1 MRKCVTRLIDDQG
14 GAIAPTLAL
23 SLFALIAAGGI
34 AFDYARMA
42 SLDTELQNAADQAAL
57 AAASQLDGH
66 EGACERAVAA
76 ARNMIANTTL
86 MANEA
91 GGTRAIT
98 IADPGVCGGDTSI
111 TFNANASIRFYQEKD
126 KDPAATDDS
135 NAKFVEV
142 QVDPREAFFAF
153 TPIVA
158 AFSSGDLTAKAFAGL
173 GEAICRVPP
182 LMMCNPDEVNDPDF
196 TIADYI
202 GKGVRLVA
210 NDGGGNYGPGN
221 FGFLDVG
228 QGANDLAAILGR
240 NGDPGNCSSGTTVT
254 TEPGNMINL
263 RDALNTRFDMYDQ
276 GLNQACGKDG
286 DLCPPS
292 YNARIDLM
300 RQGTGNNSCGF
311 SQNGNNGWSEPPNNY
326 PNVTLNP
333 GDPDADPAIPPESP
347 RALTEAEVATVS
359 PMGYPRDICHA
370 FSITGHCSGGIIGT
384 GVWDRYAYFRSHSL
398 TTPANYSVNSTNLT
412 GFLMNTFGT
421 TTPTRFQVYQYE
433 MANAATRLQP
443 VTIGAATS
451 SGTPVCNPP
460 GVQPGPSQID
470 RRVLSVAVVNCVAEG
485 IKGKTPGVEVT
496 KHIDVFLTEPTV
508 PRQRTEVHDVYVEI
522 VGESANAADGNNI
535 QTVKKAV
542 PYLIE

>member
-1 MRKCVTRLIDDQG
+1 MRRCMNRLIGDRG

-57 AAASQLDGH
+57 AAASQLDGN

-76 ARNMIANTTL
+76 ARNMIANRTL

-91 GGTRAIT
+91 GAGRAIT

-142 QVDPREAFFAF
+142 EVDPREAFFAF

-158 AFSSGDLTAKAFAGL
+158 AFSSGQLTARAFAGL

-182 LMMCNPDEVNDPDF
+182 LMMCNPDETNDPSF
-196 TIADYI
+196 TIEDYI
-202 GKGVRLVA
+202 GIGVRLVA

-276 GLNQACGKDG
+276 GLNQACSKDG
-286 DLCPPS
+286 TMCPPS
-292 YNARIDLM
+292 YNARIDLV
-300 RQGTGNNSCGF
+300 RDGTGNNSCGF
-311 SQNGNNGWSEPPNNY
+311 SQNGSQGWSEPANVY
-326 PNVTLNP
+326 PGTAYPEGSAPVTLS
-333 GDPDADPAIPPESP
+333 ESEI
-347 RALTEAEVATVS
+347 AAVS

-370 FSITGHCSGGIIGT
+370 FSIVGACTRGIIGS
-384 GVWDRYAYFRSHSL
+384 GLWDRYAYFRSHSL
-398 TTPANYSVNSTNLT
+398 TTPANYSVDSTSFN

-443 VTIGAATS
+443 VAVGSRTS
-451 SGTPVCNPP
+451 SATPVCNQP
-460 GVQPGPSQID
+460 GVQPGPNQID

-485 IKGKTPGVEVT
+485 IKGKTSGVEVT

-508 PRQRTEVHDVYVEI
+508 PRERTEIADIYVEI